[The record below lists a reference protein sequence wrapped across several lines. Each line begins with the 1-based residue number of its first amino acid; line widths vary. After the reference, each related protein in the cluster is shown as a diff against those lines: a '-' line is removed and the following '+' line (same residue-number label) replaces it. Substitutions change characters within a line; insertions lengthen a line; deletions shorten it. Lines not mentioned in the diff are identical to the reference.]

1 MHFRTVAACI
11 AYSSSH
17 VNESLA
23 SDSSWT
29 PTSSRITWGW
39 TEELEASLGPGG
51 LTGKDRHIKAPNRPN
66 CDFSGEINP
75 NCMLH
80 LGVKIDWV
88 LSKITSTKHKLLQI
102 IIRSYTHKSQEK
114 IFYYLLILLI
124 YGIEPILVSTSSSL
138 QARRLQSV
146 RKEGN

>member
-1 MHFRTVAACI
+1 
-11 AYSSSH
+11 
-17 VNESLA
+17 
-23 SDSSWT
+23 
-29 PTSSRITWGW
+29 
-39 TEELEASLGPGG
+39 
-51 LTGKDRHIKAPNRPN
+51 
-66 CDFSGEINP
+66 
-75 NCMLH
+75 MLH